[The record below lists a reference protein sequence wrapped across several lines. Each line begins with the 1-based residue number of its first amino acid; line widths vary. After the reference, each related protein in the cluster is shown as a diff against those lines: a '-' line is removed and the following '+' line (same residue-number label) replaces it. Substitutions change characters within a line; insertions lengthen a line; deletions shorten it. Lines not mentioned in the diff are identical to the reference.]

1 MSRRIEIELTSERPD
16 GTWTWRAAG
25 AREPKGDLT
34 GDLLFEGA
42 KVGDV
47 VRADA
52 EFDVD
57 GIAVIAVLPPK
68 GARKEPER
76 LEIIGPPRREELVTS
91 TLAKGGKGRGDRRDR
106 DGPRD
111 RKGRPGRDRGRDGGD
126 RRDRPSRGEGR
137 RPSRPPADDR
147 PKPKRLRPK
156 RTHRSAVLKELPPEQ
171 QPIAEQ
177 VLRGGLP
184 AVRAAV
190 EKQNEE
196 AKSAGQPPIKAEP
209 LLAMAE
215 QLVPRL
221 RAAEWRDR
229 AEAAAADVDELDLRD
244 LRSVVVAA
252 DTAARDDESRKLADQ
267 LRTAL
272 SARVEQAHGAWMAEL
287 ASTLAEGRIVR
298 ALRLSSRPPKAGA
311 PLPTDLAA
319 RLAEAAGAALTDD
332 IAQDRWATI
341 LDALALSPVRQSV
354 TPAGIPAQP
363 SDELLAEVKRV
374 SMQVP
379 EIAARFGIEPTAAP
393 KRPRPPRKGPGTGK
407 PKAAKGEA
415 GPRAKPV
422 PPPPDLAATSSPPAD
437 PAPTA
442 SPAAAPNEA
451 PATEIPTTAD
461 PAAAGPDPDPEPEPS
476 VGSEPTDESAQT

>member
-1 MSRRIEIELTSERPD
+1 
-16 GTWTWRAAG
+16 
-25 AREPKGDLT
+25 
-34 GDLLFEGA
+34 
-42 KVGDV
+42 
-47 VRADA
+47 
-52 EFDVD
+52 
-57 GIAVIAVLPPK
+57 VLN
-68 GARKEPER
+68 
-76 LEIIGPPRREELVTS
+76 
-91 TLAKGGKGRGDRRDR
+91 
-106 DGPRD
+106 
-111 RKGRPGRDRGRDGGD
+111 
-126 RRDRPSRGEGR
+126 
-137 RPSRPPADDR
+137 
-147 PKPKRLRPK
+147 
-156 RTHRSAVLKELPPEQ
+156 ELPPEQ

-196 AKSAGQPPIKAEP
+196 AKASGQPPVKAEP
-209 LLAMAE
+209 LLAIAE
-215 QLVPRL
+215 QLVPKL

-229 AEAAAADVDELDLRD
+229 AEAAVAEVDELDLRD

-393 KRPRPPRKGPGTGK
+393 KRPRPPRMGPGGGK
-407 PKAAKGEA
+407 PKGAKGETK
-415 GPRAKPV
+415 PKAKPV
-422 PPPPDLAATSSPPAD
+422 PPPPDLTATTPPPAE
-437 PAPTA
+437 PAPA
-442 SPAAAPNEA
+442 GPSPAEPAPATPAEAANEA
-451 PATEIPTTAD
+451 PATEIPTTAE
-461 PAAAGPDPDPEPEPS
+461 PAAAAPEPAEPA
-476 VGSEPTDESAQT
+476 EPADESAET